1 MEYKKLNKIDR
12 TKNKYIDTLY
22 FVTGILYGKNKQRVR
37 NLTEQLSRRIRH
49 SIPEMKFY
57 AIHIDI

>member
-1 MEYKKLNKIDR
+1 MEYEKLNMVDR
-12 TKNKYIDTLY
+12 TQNKY

-37 NLTEQLSRRIRH
+37 NLTEQLSRTNRH

-57 AIHIDI
+57 AIRIDI